1 MPMIC
6 PCYSA
11 AIEVLLAVHG
21 AFLHQ
26 LQCPASL
33 GRGHHHVGGAKKQ
46 IGDSATKMGITYSTY
61 IYINMI
67 YNDIHIY
74 IYTV

>member
-1 MPMIC
+1 
-6 PCYSA
+6 
-11 AIEVLLAVHG
+11 LLAVHG

-46 IGDSATKMGITYSTY
+46 IGDSATKMGIIYNTY
-61 IYINMI
+61 IYI
-67 YNDIHIY
+67 
-74 IYTV
+74 